1 MKRRI
6 EKLEPFPFASDFSA
20 PAPKSD
26 DTMQLSTT
34 DLALLLSD
42 AQASGAS
49 IARNDI
55 LAEQA
60 ERLAQTSSDLKT
72 VLASIVDLAAC
83 LEQAAID
90 ENDRSDALDRVRRLA
105 AVVIEGQGDLFSVEK

>member
-1 MKRRI
+1 MKRRVEKI
-6 EKLEPFPFASDFSA
+6 EPYPFASDFSA
-20 PAPKSD
+20 PEPRDA
-26 DTMQLSTT
+26 DTVAMTPQ

-49 IARNDI
+49 IARNDT

-60 ERLAQTSSDLKT
+60 GTLAQASDDLKK
-72 VLASIVDLAAC
+72 VLASIVDLAAH

-90 ENDRSDALDRVRRLA
+90 ETDRQDALDRVRRLA
-105 AVVIEGQGDLFSVEK
+105 AVVIEGQGDLFGS